1 MKKTNPFWRLL
12 IRLKHKHIMKTY
24 KIAFVGLGSIG
35 KRHLKNLTDILLK
48 RGDAFFVDAYR
59 SSVANELPQDIKA
72 LLSHEFLSSEPLP
85 QNTMYDMVFVT
96 NPTSMHWDTIQK
108 FKGHT
113 KSFFIEKPVF
123 DRTDI
128 AVELLPDISDTI
140 SYVACPLRYNPVLQY
155 VKHNINCEKVYSA
168 RSISSS
174 YLPEWRPGTDYRQC
188 YSAHRDMGGGVG
200 IDLIHEWDYLTF
212 LFGMP
217 KRNFS
222 IQDKI
227 SHLEIDSDDIA
238 IYIAKMQNTT
248 IELHLDYFGRE
259 SVRTLELFM
268 PDDTIRCDLLNGR
281 VDFLKSKE
289 SVVLDK
295 ERNYYQILEIEHF
308 LDIVDQKID
317 NDSNIL
323 HAIDV
328 LKLAKGEQL

>member
-1 MKKTNPFWRLL
+1 
-12 IRLKHKHIMKTY
+12 MKTY

-48 RGDAFFVDAYR
+48 RGDGYSIDAYR
-59 SSVANELPQDIKA
+59 SSEGHELPQDIKSLLTCEY
-72 LLSHEFLSSEPLP
+72 LLSDGLP
-85 QNTMYDMVFVT
+85 DVTYDMVFVT
-96 NPTSMHWDTIQK
+96 NPTSIHWDTIQK
-108 FKGHT
+108 FKGCT

-123 DRTDI
+123 DITD
-128 AVELLPDISDTI
+128 VDVSHLPLTSDII

-155 VKHNINCEKVYSA
+155 VKNNINCDEVYSA
-168 RSISSS
+168 RAISSS
-174 YLPEWRPGTDYRQC
+174 YLPNWRPGIDYRQC

-217 KRNFS
+217 AKSYS
-222 IQDKI
+222 IQDQI

-238 IYIAKMQNTT
+238 IYIAKTTNTT

-259 SVRTLELFM
+259 SIRTLDLFL
-268 PDDTIRCDLLNGR
+268 PDDTVHCDLLNGKI
-281 VDFLKSKE
+281 DFLKAKKSI
-289 SVVLDK
+289 VFDK

-308 LDIVDQKID
+308 LDIIDRKID
-317 NDSNIL
+317 NDSDIF

-328 LKLAKGEQL
+328 LKLAKGEKL